1 MGLWSPAVPGDAEQS
16 ESFLEEETG
25 KKVGGRQAPVPMLWN
40 NALVMC
46 FWTWKIHGSSN
57 LFNLIAVFN

>member
-25 KKVGGRQAPVPMLWN
+25 KKGRGPPSPRAR
-40 NALVMC
+40 ALKQC
-46 FWTWKIHGSSN
+46 PRN
-57 LFNLIAVFN
+57 VFLDLKNTRIL